1 GQQSIC
7 GGRGRPITVNV
18 QGPERTRLKLAAAR
32 VLEVIRGVEGV
43 AEPTSSE
50 EGNIPQL
57 DVRVDRPEAWRSG
70 LGIQSIAAT
79 LQPLFSG
86 QRATRWEDP
95 QGYSHDVMVAYPD
108 SMRASAAD
116 VAEIAILSTAVN
128 STT

>member
-50 EGNIPQL
+50 EGEIPQL
-57 DVRVDRPEAWRSG
+57 DVRVNRQEAWRSG

-86 QRATRWEDP
+86 RRATGWEEP
-95 QGYSHDVMVAYPD
+95 NGSSLAVVVVYPV
-108 SMRASAAD
+108 SMRWAA
-116 VAEIAILSTAVN
+116 A
-128 STT
+128 